1 MQRSFRA
8 LKWRSRVPQFRG
20 APSLPPSHEER
31 IAVLALFV
39 SMLTLGLVTSIH
51 CVSMCGPMVVTY
63 AVKGEENG
71 PWHRKLIPNVAYQA
85 AKITSYVIV
94 GLALG
99 AIGSAFNID
108 GVRPYIMGVA
118 GVFMIIM
125 GLGMT
130 GKFPWASRLTPR
142 PPKFLITA
150 LSKTRRKANAD
161 AEAGESSL
169 ATPITFGLLT
179 GLMPCAPLMAAELA
193 AAGTGSVLGGGL
205 AMLAFGLGTAPLML
219 MFGTASSM
227 LPKNLKQRLMSVLAI
242 VVIVFGAVYVNRAAM
257 RLGSP
262 VTFNTAKA
270 AVLGTSATPAVADS
284 SYKTGADGVVE
295 VPLTIANTKFVPASL
310 SIPADKPVR
319 LVVDRQEANACSAQL
334 SLPQLGIT
342 VDLKPN
348 AVTTVD
354 LPATKSGQ
362 YTLTCGM
369 GMMSGQLL
377 VGGGAPASA
386 GAGSPLPWL
395 LFAIAAGVGAAY
407 VLRRKPAGQP
417 ATAPAGAAAR
427 NAAASNSSK
436 SGTHPRNHK
445 QGSQH
450 RNGRSHRADPAPAPV
465 AAAGFAGFKP
475 QQIIVITALIGFAVV
490 IGLAMGG
497 GLPG

>member
-1 MQRSFRA
+1 
-8 LKWRSRVPQFRG
+8 
-20 APSLPPSHEER
+20 
-31 IAVLALFV
+31 VLAPFV

-108 GVRPYIMGVA
+108 GIRPYIMGVA

-130 GKFPWASRLTPR
+130 GKFPWAARLTPR
-142 PPKFLITA
+142 PPRFLMTA

-193 AAGTGSVLGGGL
+193 AAATGSVLGGGL

-242 VVIVFGAVYVNRAAM
+242 VVIIFGAVYVNRAAM

-270 AVLGTSATPAVADS
+270 AVLGTPATSATSDTA
-284 SYKTGADGVVE
+284 YKTGADGVVE

-310 SIPADKPVR
+310 QIPADKPVR
-319 LVVDRQEANACSAQL
+319 LVVDRQEANACSDQL

-348 AVTTVD
+348 AITTVD
-354 LPATKSGQ
+354 LPATKSGN

-369 GMMSGQLL
+369 GMMSGQLT
-377 VGGGAPASA
+377 VGSGAPASSSS
-386 GAGSPLPWL
+386 GSPLLWL
-395 LFAIAAGVGAAY
+395 LLVVVSGVGTAY
-407 VLRRKPAGQP
+407 VLRSRKPVGQP
-417 ATAPAGAAAR
+417 ATAPATAAAH
-427 NAAASNSSK
+427 NAASTSQK
-436 SGTHPRNHK
+436 SGSHPRNHK
-445 QGSQH
+445 QGAQH
-450 RNGRSHRADPAPAPV
+450 RNGRSHRPEPAPAPV

-475 QQIIVITALIGFAVV
+475 QQLIVITALIGFAVI